1 MAAKSK
7 ALTAETFRFFR
18 DLGRNNNT
26 AWMETNR
33 ERYRAQ
39 LVRPFRELMEQLS
52 TSAIK
57 LDPDLLI
64 TGRSG
69 DNFSRINRDIRF
81 ARDKTPYKTHMYVL
95 FRTLQSRENG
105 GASLYVGASTTGAT
119 AGFKDYFEGKE
130 SGLAQFG
137 MPRGKQHG
145 PWLEKQKKRLARK
158 YDSYWYSSE
167 KNSWTK
173 HKGWPTKPEEWKKLK
188 AWIVRRK
195 FSIASSM
202 RPNFPTEA
210 AKVFRDVLPLYQ
222 FTSSPKW
229 KP

>member
-1 MAAKSK
+1 MAAKITG
-7 ALTAETFRFFR
+7 LTAETFKFFR
-18 DLGRNNNT
+18 ELSRNNNT

-39 LVRPFRELMEQLS
+39 IVQPLRDLLEQLS
-52 TSAIK
+52 PAVTK
-57 LDPDLLI
+57 LDSEILI

-81 ARDKTPYKTHMYVL
+81 ARDKTPYKTHMYIL
-95 FRTLQSRENG
+95 FRSPQSRENG
-105 GASLYVGASTTGAT
+105 GATVGM
-119 AGFKDYFEGKE
+119 KDYFEGKE

-137 MPRGKQHG
+137 IPRGKQHG

-173 HKGWPTKPEEWKKLK
+173 HEGWPTKPEEWKKLK

-195 FSIASSM
+195 FPKGSAT
-202 RPNFPTEA
+202 RPNFATEA
-210 AKVFRDVLPLYQ
+210 AKIFREIHPLYQ